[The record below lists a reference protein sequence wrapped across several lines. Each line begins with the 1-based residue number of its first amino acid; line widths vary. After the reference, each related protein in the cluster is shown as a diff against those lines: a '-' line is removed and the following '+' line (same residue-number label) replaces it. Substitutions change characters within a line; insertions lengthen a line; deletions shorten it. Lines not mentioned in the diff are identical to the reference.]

1 MTVIFREIE
10 AFNNGHRDSIFIL
23 KSSLNEIKRGHSM
36 LEVGVLGVLVVDSPQ
51 KIHEYTDMVNEYGED
66 YALGVIL
73 GYPPKCVLRFSRT
86 SRIER
91 KGFGI
96 LSSGSF
102 DFMCPEELKDYAVN
116 YMKDRYGLESQ
127 FIILPTN

>member
-1 MTVIFREIE
+1 MTVTFKEIE
-10 AFNNGHRDSIFIL
+10 AFNNGHRDSILIL
-23 KSSLNEIKRGHSM
+23 KSSLNKIKRGHSM
-36 LEVGVLGVLVVDSPQ
+36 LEVGALGVLVVDSQQ

-73 GYPPKCVLRFSRT
+73 GYPPKCVLRFSGA

-91 KGFGI
+91 KDFGR

-102 DFMCPEELKDYAVN
+102 NFMCPEELKNYAVN
-116 YMKDRYGLESQ
+116 YMEDRYGLESQ
-127 FIILPTN
+127 FII